1 MESTLNNVGVQA
13 DFDDAILINENNF
26 QTQKTNL
33 PWFAR
38 KFLKLLLSIEHGEL
52 FIKFPNGR
60 SVRFDSCNSGP
71 VAKIHLHNWKLPRK
85 VALGGT
91 IGVAESYMDKDWDSP
106 DVTSML
112 EFFLVNRSIY
122 GDVAAQSVITNIIE
136 NIRHW
141 FNRNTR
147 SGSQKNIAAH
157 YDLGNNFYSLW
168 LDPSM
173 TYSSAIYEDGANSL
187 EAAQD
192 AKYRS
197 LATRM
202 GVKKDSHIL
211 EIGCG
216 WGGFAEFVAR
226 EFGARV
232 TGLTIS
238 KEQLEYARN
247 RIEKAGFSDRV
258 EFKFQDYRDETG
270 KYDHVASIEMFE
282 AVGEEYWST
291 YFGKINHCLKQGGTA
306 GLQIITIRNDAF
318 EQYRSR
324 PDFIQRYIFPG
335 GMLPSPD
342 ALSNVTKQ
350 EGLMLESERVFAQDY
365 ARTLME
371 WRILFWD
378 KWDEVRKLG
387 FDQRFKRMWEFYLHY
402 CEAGFATNSIDVRQM
417 FYKHV

>member
-1 MESTLNNVGVQA
+1 MMTPANMQN
-13 DFDDAILINENNF
+13 DFHDAILVTRENYEV
-26 QTQKTNL
+26 QKANL

-38 KFLKLLLSIEHGEL
+38 TMFKLLLRIEFGSL
-52 FIKFPNGR
+52 FVRLPNDR
-60 SVRFDSCNSGP
+60 CFQFNSGNEGP
-71 VAKIHLHNWKLPRK
+71 VAKIHLHNWKLARK
-85 VALGGT
+85 VVMGGT

-112 EFFLVNRSIY
+112 EFFLVNRNIY
-122 GDVAAQSVITNIIE
+122 GDVAAQSPLINIAE

-147 SGSQKNIAAH
+147 TGSQRNIAAH
-157 YDLGNNFYSLW
+157 YDLGNDFYSLW

-187 EAAQD
+187 ETAQD

-197 LATRM
+197 LAKRM
-202 GVKKDSHIL
+202 GVKKGSHIL

-226 EFGARV
+226 EFEAKV

-238 KEQLEYARN
+238 KEQLAYAEN
-247 RIEKAGFSDRV
+247 RIEQAGLSHLV
-258 EFKFQDYRDETG
+258 NFKFQDYRDETG

-282 AVGEEYWST
+282 AVGEQYWPT
-291 YFGKINHCLKQGGTA
+291 YFGKINDCLKEGGTA
-306 GLQIITIRNDAF
+306 GLQIITIRDAAF
-318 EQYRSR
+318 KQYRKR

-335 GMLPSPD
+335 GMLPSPE
-342 ALSNVTKQ
+342 ALIKVTKQ
-350 EGLMLESERVFAQDY
+350 QGLELDSERIFAKDY

-371 WRILFWD
+371 WRLKFWD
-378 KWDEVRKLG
+378 KWEEVRKLG
-387 FDQRFKRMWEFYLHY
+387 FDVRFKRMWEFYLHY
-402 CEAGFATNSIDVRQM
+402 CEAGFATDSIDVRQM
-417 FYKHV
+417 FYKNA

>member
-1 MESTLNNVGVQA
+1 MDSTIDNNITTN
-13 DFDDAILINENNF
+13 DFDDSILITAANF
-26 QTQKTNL
+26 DSQKSNL

-38 KFLKLLLSIEHGEL
+38 KFLKLLLRIESGEL
-52 FIKFPNGR
+52 FISFPNGKC
-60 SVRFDSCNSGP
+60 VQFVSGNP
-71 VAKIHLHNWKLPRK
+71 GPIAKINLHNWKLPRK

-91 IGVAESYMDKDWDSP
+91 IGVAESYMDEDWDSP

-122 GDVAAQSVITNIIE
+122 GDVAAQSVITNLVE

-157 YDLGNNFYSLW
+157 YDLGNDFYSLW

-197 LATRM
+197 LATNM
-202 GVKKDSHIL
+202 GVTKDSHIL

-226 EFGARV
+226 EFGAKV

-238 KEQLEYARN
+238 KEQLDYARN
-247 RIEKAGFSDRV
+247 RIEKAGLTDLV

-291 YFGKINHCLKQGGTA
+291 YFSKINNCLNKGGTA
-306 GLQIITIRNDAF
+306 GLQIITIRNEAF
-318 EQYRSR
+318 EAYRKR

-335 GMLPSPD
+335 GMLPSPN
-342 ALSNVTKQ
+342 ALAKVTSQ
-350 EGLMLESERVFAQDY
+350 EGLELTSERIFAEDY

-371 WRILFWD
+371 WRLLFWE
-378 KWDEVRKLG
+378 KWEEVRKLG

-402 CEAGFATNSIDVRQM
+402 CEAGFSTSSIDVRQM
-417 FYKHV
+417 FYKHS

>member
-1 MESTLNNVGVQA
+1 MESTINNVALQNS
-13 DFDDAILINENNF
+13 FDDAILITKNNF
-26 QTQKTNL
+26 DNQKSNL

-38 KFLKLLLSIEHGEL
+38 KFLKLLLHIEKGEL
-52 FIKFPNGR
+52 FIRLPN
-60 SVRFDSCNSGP
+60 SKCVQFVSGNP
-71 VAKIHLHNWKLPRK
+71 GPIAKIYLHNWKLPRK

-91 IGVAESYMDKDWDSP
+91 IGVAESYMDEDWDSP

-122 GDVAAQSVITNIIE
+122 GDVAAQSIITNIVE

-141 FNRNTR
+141 FNRNTKT
-147 SGSQKNIAAH
+147 GSQKNIAAH
-157 YDLGNNFYSLW
+157 YDLGNDFYSLW

-187 EAAQD
+187 KAAQD

-197 LATRM
+197 LATNM
-202 GVKKDSHIL
+202 GVTKDSHIL

-216 WGGFAEFVAR
+216 WGGFAEFVAK
-226 EFGARV
+226 EFGAKV

-238 KEQLEYARN
+238 KEQLAYAQD
-247 RIEKAGFSDRV
+247 RIEKAGLSDLV
-258 EFKFQDYRDETG
+258 NFKFQDYRDETD
-270 KYDHVASIEMFE
+270 KYDHIASIEMFE

-291 YFGKINHCLKQGGTA
+291 YFGKIKQCLKENGTA
-306 GLQIITIRNDAF
+306 GLQIITIRNEAF
-318 EQYRSR
+318 EDYRKR

-342 ALSNVTKQ
+342 ALANVTSK
-350 EGLMLESERVFAQDY
+350 EGLQLGSERIFAEDY
-365 ARTLME
+365 ARTLKD
-371 WRILFWD
+371 WRITFWE
-378 KWDEVRKLG
+378 KWDNVKKLG

-402 CEAGFATNSIDVRQM
+402 CEAGFATSSIDVRQM
-417 FYKHV
+417 FYKHS

>member
-1 MESTLNNVGVQA
+1 MESTLNIVALENS
-13 DFDDAILINENNF
+13 FEDAILITKSNF
-26 QTQKTNL
+26 DKQKGSL

-38 KFLKLLLSIEHGEL
+38 KFLKLLLRIEKGDL
-52 FIKFPNGR
+52 YIRLPNGKC
-60 SVRFDSCNSGP
+60 VQFVSGNP
-71 VAKIHLHNWKLPRK
+71 GPIAKIYLHNWKLPRK

-91 IGVAESYMDKDWDSP
+91 IGVAESYMDADWDSP

-122 GDVAAQSVITNIIE
+122 GDVASQSPIINFVE
-136 NIRHW
+136 SVRHW

-147 SGSQKNIAAH
+147 SGSQKNISAH
-157 YDLGNNFYSLW
+157 YDLGNDFYSLW
-168 LDPSM
+168 LDSSM

-187 EAAQD
+187 KAAQD

-197 LATRM
+197 LATNM
-202 GVKKDSHIL
+202 GVTKDSHIL

-226 EFGARV
+226 EFGAKV

-238 KEQLEYARN
+238 KEQLAYAQN
-247 RIEKAGFSDRV
+247 RIEKAGLSKLVD
-258 EFKFQDYRDETG
+258 FKFQDYRDETG
-270 KYDHVASIEMFE
+270 KYDHIASIEMFE

-291 YFGKINHCLKQGGTA
+291 YFGTIKKCLKDNGTA
-306 GLQIITIRNDAF
+306 GLQIITIRNEAF
-318 EQYRSR
+318 EDYRKR

-335 GMLPSPD
+335 GMLPSPN
-342 ALSNVTKQ
+342 ALTKVTSQ
-350 EGLMLESERVFAQDY
+350 EGLQLESERIFAQDY
-365 ARTLME
+365 ARTLKD
-371 WRILFWD
+371 WRITFWE
-378 KWDEVRKLG
+378 KWDDVKKLG

-417 FYKHV
+417 FYKHS